1 MKRHRE
7 ALDIL
12 IKDISDYGGAE
23 TYCVTNGQSTGT
35 IPDTVMIPPARSS
48 SLQGTSKRK
57 KPKKKE
63 DQEPGVPEQQQHL
76 QERREL
82 FSILLRLYL
91 TLENKYVGMCATV
104 YIYSATEHSFIRRE
118 LCLNRTMHLL
128 VTQGCYLD
136 ITEVLD
142 LIPDDWPIQMLQDFL
157 IRSLRRSLHA
167 YKNSQIV
174 VGISRGEN
182 LKVKSIRRT

>member
-1 MKRHRE
+1 
-7 ALDIL
+7 
-12 IKDISDYGGAE
+12 
-23 TYCVTNGQSTGT
+23 
-35 IPDTVMIPPARSS
+35 
-48 SLQGTSKRK
+48 
-57 KPKKKE
+57 
-63 DQEPGVPEQQQHL
+63 
-76 QERREL
+76 
-82 FSILLRLYL
+82 
-91 TLENKYVGMCATV
+91 MCATV